1 MKTVD
6 NYRKI
11 LNIHTVLF
19 LIFAMF
25 SNFILDL
32 FTVSVCFFLILTI
45 GISHGA
51 LDNLKGKKLLKIYR
65 LKNNLIFY
73 FGYVLV
79 ALSIIII
86 WIVIPTITLLI
97 FLIVAA
103 YHFGKEDSQ
112 ILEFKKTMFS
122 QLVFLLK
129 GSLVILAPLYFNF
142 NETINIFEI
151 LNFDN
156 SVLKFLNENGTIEIL
171 FYLSILSN
179 IYFLVTDLYYNY
191 EFIFGDTL
199 AIIFLNHFCP
209 PLIAFTL
216 YFCFSHSVKHSVS
229 LITILDNKKFL
240 NGGKIFIKK
249 AIPLTLITAVLFL
262 TAVSFLSNSYEL
274 NESILKVIFIGLAAL
289 TFPHILLEYLIERN
303 EKK

>member
-25 SNFILDL
+25 SNFILGL

-156 SVLKFLNENGTIEIL
+156 SVLNVSWDSANNFKNVVVPKGE
-171 FYLSILSN
+171 
-179 IYFLVTDLYYNY
+179 YFEMGDNRDFSEDSRYWGFVPSQNLVGKAFFVWIRWNNSDYSVRWNQ
-191 EFIFGDTL
+191 
-199 AIIFLNHFCP
+199 
-209 PLIAFTL
+209 IAT
-216 YFCFSHSVKHSVS
+216 
-229 LITILDNKKFL
+229 
-240 NGGKIFIKK
+240 
-249 AIPLTLITAVLFL
+249 VL
-262 TAVSFLSNSYEL
+262 
-274 NESILKVIFIGLAAL
+274 
-289 TFPHILLEYLIERN
+289 
-303 EKK
+303 